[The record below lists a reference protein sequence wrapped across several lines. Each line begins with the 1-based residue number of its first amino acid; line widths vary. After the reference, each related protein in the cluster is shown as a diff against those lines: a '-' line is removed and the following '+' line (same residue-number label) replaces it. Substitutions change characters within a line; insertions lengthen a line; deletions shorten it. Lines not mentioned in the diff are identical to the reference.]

1 MFGRGFESRRLHFI
15 TYHKKLKACKT
26 LSLQAFLF
34 LAYLKMFIHAQNF
47 SELIVSSRLENYL
60 LTFST

>member
-15 TYHKKLKACKT
+15 TYHKKLKACKMYV
-26 LSLQAFLF
+26 LQAFLF
-34 LAYLKMFIHAQNF
+34 LAYLKMFIHKQNF
-47 SELIVSSRLENYL
+47 SELIVSSRLKNYL